1 VQQVQKTTL
10 VVMETP
16 QMTREE
22 SLQIIQQMIST
33 AKNEQK
39 DDGKGWIV
47 WGWLL
52 FAASLFSFIN
62 VKISW
67 LNPYFFW
74 NVLGMATIVI
84 RVAFF
89 RNEQTVKTY
98 TGELFKKLNIGFFI
112 SLIFIVLAI
121 NVNTLTPVGGFALL
135 INLYGFWALIY
146 GTALN
151 FRPSVIAAF
160 VTWALGFAALF
171 VKTFEEIML
180 LHACAALAG
189 FIIPGH
195 IARKQFKQTGRKNY
209 NDIISV

>member
-1 VQQVQKTTL
+1 
-10 VVMETP
+10 METP

-52 FAASLFSFIN
+52 FAASLFSFVN
-62 VKISW
+62 LQLNW

-74 NVLGMATIVI
+74 NVLGMATIVL

-89 RNEQTVKTY
+89 KNEQTVKTY
-98 TGELFKKLNIGFFI
+98 TGELFRKLNIGFFI
-112 SLIFIVLAI
+112 SLVFIVLAI
-121 NVNTLTPVGGFALL
+121 NINALTPVVGFALL

-146 GTALN
+146 GTALH
-151 FRPSVIAAF
+151 FKPSVIAAF
-160 VTWALGFAALF
+160 VTWAFGFAALF
-171 VKTFEEIML
+171 AKTFEQTML
-180 LHACAALAG
+180 LHACAVLAG

-195 IARKQFKQTGRKNY
+195 IARKQFKQIGSRKNY
-209 NDIISV
+209 NDIVSV

>member
-1 VQQVQKTTL
+1 MDTS
-10 VVMETP
+10 

-52 FAASLFSFIN
+52 FAASIFSFIN
-62 VKISW
+62 LKTNL

-74 NVLGMATIVI
+74 DGLGLATIVV
-84 RVAFF
+84 RVSFF

-112 SLIFIVLAI
+112 SLVFIVLA
-121 NVNTLTPVGGFALL
+121 VN
-135 INLYGFWALIY
+135 
-146 GTALN
+146 
-151 FRPSVIAAF
+151 
-160 VTWALGFAALF
+160 
-171 VKTFEEIML
+171 
-180 LHACAALAG
+180 
-189 FIIPGH
+189 
-195 IARKQFKQTGRKNY
+195 
-209 NDIISV
+209 